1 LFGLSSA
8 KSKPWETAGRRA
20 TELKEGSPSDA
31 SRAARV
37 VNALAAFCVFYG
49 RFTMKSIQV
58 GHDDNKAKSFYE
70 GVWQLFVLSL
80 LAFTLLCFSTESH
93 SAQITFAQ
101 NGLTVKV
108 APGETVA
115 VPITVSLE
123 DTSLPNTYAS
133 FGVKV
138 PTGAQR
144 GFYTGVL
151 KTVYLRSN
159 ESVEPAEL
167 KINVDVDSLVGCSQ
181 PPLFS
186 NVVALQETIN
196 MRNNKLVQ
204 IELSGS
210 VAVTEGCEIYK
221 TQYHLKD
228 EYGELDNVAD
238 IQLDD
243 EGSFTVA
250 VPMVASRKGSDKDGR
265 LYTVKFVAENEAGL
279 GESI

>member
-1 LFGLSSA
+1 
-8 KSKPWETAGRRA
+8 
-20 TELKEGSPSDA
+20 
-31 SRAARV
+31 
-37 VNALAAFCVFYG
+37 
-49 RFTMKSIQV
+49 MKSTPV
-58 GHDDNKAKSFYE
+58 GPYDNRVKKLFD
-70 GVWQLFVLSL
+70 GLWQALVLSL

-133 FGVKV
+133 FGLAHVGGSLDRNWINNQIYMSLNSWYKTRQAVLQVKV

-144 GFYTGVL
+144 GIYTGLL
-151 KTVYLRSN
+151 KTVWLRSN
-159 ESVEPAEL
+159 ESVAPAEL
-167 KINVDVDSLVGCSQ
+167 EINVDVDSLVGCSQ
-181 PPLFS
+181 RPLFS
-186 NVVALQETIN
+186 KVVASQETIN

-210 VAVTEGCEIYK
+210 VDVTEGCEIYNA
-221 TQYHLKD
+221 QYHLKD
-228 EYGELDNVAD
+228 EYGELDKVAD

-243 EGSFTVA
+243 EGSFTAA

-265 LYTVKFVAENEAGL
+265 LYTVKFVAENEAGF
-279 GESI
+279 GESVETNIVVKHDKSKK

>member
-1 LFGLSSA
+1 
-8 KSKPWETAGRRA
+8 
-20 TELKEGSPSDA
+20 
-31 SRAARV
+31 
-37 VNALAAFCVFYG
+37 
-49 RFTMKSIQV
+49 MKSTPV
-58 GHDDNKAKSFYE
+58 GPYDNRVKKLFD
-70 GVWQLFVLSL
+70 GLWQALVLSL

-133 FGVKV
+133 FGLAHVGGSLDRNWINNQIYMSLNSWYKTRQAVLQVKV

-144 GFYTGVL
+144 GIYTGVL

-159 ESVEPAEL
+159 ESVAPAEL

-265 LYTVKFVAENEAGL
+265 LYTVKFVAENEAGV
-279 GESI
+279 GESVETNIVVKHDNSKK